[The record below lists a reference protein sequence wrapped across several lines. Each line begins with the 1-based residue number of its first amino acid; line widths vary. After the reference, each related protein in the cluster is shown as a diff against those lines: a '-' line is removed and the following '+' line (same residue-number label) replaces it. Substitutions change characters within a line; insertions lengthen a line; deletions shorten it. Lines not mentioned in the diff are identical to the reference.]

1 MRKILNMEMLKNYT
15 KLLLMS
21 GLILSF
27 SSCKKDSETPIN
39 NIEIGL
45 PTNYSVVYG
54 DDQEILL
61 PSNVAA
67 ASDVQVSFDFSQVPN
82 VQLGNSGSLHDK
94 LGKAILFD
102 KASGKIKI
110 QSSLLYPNDAI
121 SSLDGSKIPASYKVD
136 VIASSKSAAFKGRQ
150 TIEFKIAAAKLNI
163 KGLDNQASIPF
174 AYVLYGDPANFE
186 LEAPE
191 NILQGSGWDIE
202 NKTAIGTDV
211 SMLNSQLRFTAGA
224 GDPAKKTEKS
234 YDVVP
239 VLKKDGFTV
248 ATRSFRVFFIPQI
261 KFFYGTYY
269 SDLDLTLLFN
279 NIHIGLSNGYVSSV
293 PTLFP
298 EKYKSTF
305 SLVSVEKD
313 GKSFSAPT
321 GVFSI
326 NEKTGSITVSKNTSL
341 TAGAY
346 KFTVKAVTTTGLEFS
361 TSLTLNMSQG

>member
-1 MRKILNMEMLKNYT
+1 MKMLKNYT
-15 KLLLMS
+15 KLLLIS
-21 GLILSF
+21 GLIFSF
-27 SSCKKDSETPIN
+27 SSCKKDVELPIN

-45 PTNYSVVYG
+45 PANSSVVYG
-54 DDQEILL
+54 NDQEILL
-61 PSNVAA
+61 PSNISG
-67 ASDVQVSFDFSQVPN
+67 ASDVQVSFEFSQVPN

-94 LGKAILFD
+94 LKKALSFD
-102 KASGKIKI
+102 KNSGKII
-110 QSSLLYPNDAI
+110 LQSAVLYPNDAV
-121 SSLDGSKIPASYKVD
+121 SSLDGSKIPSSYKVD
-136 VIASSKSAAFKGRQ
+136 IIASSKSAGFQGRQ
-150 TIEFKIAAAKLNI
+150 TIDFKITPAKLNI
-163 KGLDNQASIPF
+163 KGLDNQAAIPF
-174 AYVLYGDPANFE
+174 AYILYGDAANFD
-186 LEAPE
+186 LEASG
-191 NILQGSGWDIE
+191 NIMQDASWDIE
-202 NKTAIGTDV
+202 NKTTIGTDV
-211 SMLNSQLRFTAGA
+211 SVLNNQLRFTAGA

-239 VLKKDGFTV
+239 VLKKDGFTI

-279 NIHIGLSNGYVSSV
+279 NIHIALSNGYVSAV

-305 SLVSVEKD
+305 SIISIEKD
-313 GKSFSAPT
+313 GKSFTAPT

-326 NEKTGSITVSKNTSL
+326 NEKTGSITVIKNTSL

-346 KFTVKAVTTTGLEFS
+346 RFIVKAVTTTGLEFS